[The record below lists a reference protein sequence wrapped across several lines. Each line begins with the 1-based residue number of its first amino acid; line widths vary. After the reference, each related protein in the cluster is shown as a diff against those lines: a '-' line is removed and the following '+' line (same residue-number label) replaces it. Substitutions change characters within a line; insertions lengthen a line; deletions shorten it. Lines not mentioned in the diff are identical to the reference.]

1 MDTERPH
8 DIRQWKERTMAS
20 EYARGQAA
28 QCWCDESTKHLVLDA
43 TLAEVFAT
51 KLDALLAAEREACA
65 GIATMHAKRPQTK
78 REHWLCDASWQ
89 AIQDERRGEDIASV
103 EIAVAIRGMKP

>member
-1 MDTERPH
+1 MTPAVA
-8 DIRQWKERTMAS
+8 QLK
-20 EYARGQAA
+20 QAFIDEWGPPSCRSYGKLTHFEA
-28 QCWCDESTKHLVLDA
+28 QFESQA
-43 TLAEVFAT
+43 MLAA
-51 KLDALLAAEREACA
+51 LDALLVAEREACA

-103 EIAVAIRGMKP
+103 EIAAAIRGVKG

>member
-1 MDTERPH
+1 MSVPSKMTDVA
-8 DIRQWKERTMAS
+8 QLK
-20 EYARGQAA
+20 QAFVETHIVN
-28 QCWCDESTKHLVLDA
+28 CDYPPQPRYRIAAALVD
-43 TLAEVFAT
+43 
-51 KLDALLAAEREACA
+51 LDALLAAEREACA

-103 EIAVAIRGMKP
+103 EIAAAIRGRKV